1 MNTVKILITA
11 LCCVLFLSA
20 CVAATQEGDKGEQED
35 STTGV
40 KTEEKDGKEFFVF
53 QDVEENS
60 YRAELLENVPR
71 NTYDFSKLHTDEQTG
86 FKTYEDEENG
96 VTSRIGIDVSEFQG
110 EDIDWKQVRE
120 SGIEFVIIRLGYRA
134 YGETGELVLDD
145 MFDRNM
151 EGALDAGLDVGV
163 YFFSQAITPG
173 EAVEEAEFVLEH
185 VRGYEIDGPIVYD
198 TEEIKG
204 DTARTDNNTR
214 QEFTNY
220 CKVFCDTI
228 EQAGYDPMIYAN
240 MKWMAFT
247 LDMEQL
253 ADYDFWYADYHDV
266 PQCPY
271 EYEIWQ
277 YSETGAVP
285 GINANVDLNVWFQ
298 KSSED
303 E

>member
-1 MNTVKILITA
+1 MKTVKLLATA

-20 CVAATQEGDKGEQED
+20 CVTAVREEDTGEQEE
-35 STTGV
+35 STAGV

-71 NTYDFSKLHTDEQTG
+71 NTYDFSNLHTDEKTG

-96 VTSRIGIDVSEFQG
+96 VDSRIGIDVSEFQG
-110 EDIDWKQVRE
+110 EDIDWKQVRG
-120 SGIEFVIIRLGYRA
+120 SGIEFAIIRLGYRA
-134 YGETGELVLDD
+134 YGETGELVQDD
-145 MFDRNM
+145 MFDRNVQA
-151 EGALDAGLDVGV
+151 ALDAGLDVGV
-163 YFFSQAITPG
+163 YFFSQAVTPG

-185 VRGYEIDGPIVYD
+185 IRGYEIDGPVVYD

-228 EQAGYDPMIYAN
+228 KHSGYDPMIYAN

-253 ADYDFWYADYHDV
+253 TDYSFWYADYHDV

-271 EYEIWQ
+271 DYEIWQ

-298 KSSED
+298 KSGE
-303 E
+303 EE

>member
-151 EGALDAGLDVGV
+151 QEALDAGLDVGV